1 MDNGRANEIMAME
14 CARANIQ
21 MKNRASKEELM
32 FTRRSIVSAFAALSF
47 GAMTALGAQNAA
59 ADTYIGGW
67 QDDYP
72 EISYGVISVETAVD
86 TIKSQKK
93 FVEHASEEL
102 GVEFKLF
109 TAAEYAGIV
118 NGLAAGQVHVGWL
131 GASSYASTWMDC
143 ECVEAIAGAQNLQGG
158 MGYNSVLIVKS
169 DSPYQSFEDLKG
181 KTVARNDPHSTSGF
195 LIPTVSWYQM
205 GTPVDEYFN
214 SPLSGGHQ
222 QTIVG
227 VLNGTFDGGF
237 TWTTRNDGFGAIRKM
252 LDKGLMERDQI
263 RVIWTSPLIPTPPVV
278 ILSSLPPAMKMDLV
292 KLFLRLEE
300 NDPELAEAVAQGAT
314 LGLQRVYHEDYQAVI
329 DAKKWVKEQR
339 KKSN

>member
-1 MDNGRANEIMAME
+1 
-14 CARANIQ
+14 
-21 MKNRASKEELM
+21 M
-32 FTRRSIVSAFAALSF
+32 FTRRSIVFAFAALSL

-72 EISYGVISVETAVD
+72 QISYGVISVETAVD

-93 FVEHASEEL
+93 FVEYASREL

-143 ECVEAIAGAQNLQGG
+143 ECVEPIAGAQNLQGG

-252 LDKGLMERDQI
+252 LDKGLLERDQI

-278 ILSSLPPAMKMDLV
+278 ILSSLPPAMKTDLV

-300 NDPELAEAVAQGAT
+300 NDPELAEAVAQGQT
-314 LGLQRVYHEDYQAVI
+314 LGLQRVYHDDYQAVI
-329 DAKKWVKEQR
+329 DAKKWIKEQR